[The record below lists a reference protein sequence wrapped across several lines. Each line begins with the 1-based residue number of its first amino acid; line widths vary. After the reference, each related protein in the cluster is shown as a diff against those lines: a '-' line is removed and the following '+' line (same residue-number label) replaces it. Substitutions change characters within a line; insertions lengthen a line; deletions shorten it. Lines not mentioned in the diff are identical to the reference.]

1 MRKHQDTPPF
11 DNGQT
16 ILKRLD
22 ALGEK
27 LDTAVQP
34 LNGRLDGPET
44 KMNDLKKEQP
54 NRYRALHTYN
64 LIREITGRAGK

>member
-27 LDTAVQP
+27 LETAVQK
-34 LNGRLDGPET
+34 LNGRLDGLET
-44 KMNDLKKEQP
+44 KMNDLQKEQHYMYGVLRTP
-54 NRYRALHTYN
+54 YV
-64 LIREITGRAGK
+64 